1 MFKETTTMSTYLNA
15 FIISNF
21 NCTEGYTIA
30 TGVPHRICSR
40 REEEPNRVFAAESGT
55 TLIRTL
61 ESITGIKYGK

>member
-1 MFKETTTMSTYLNA
+1 MSTYLNA

-21 NCTEGYTIA
+21 TCTEGKSIA
-30 TGVPHRICSR
+30 TGVPHRVCSR
-40 REEEPNRVFAAESGT
+40 QEEEPNRSFATEAGT